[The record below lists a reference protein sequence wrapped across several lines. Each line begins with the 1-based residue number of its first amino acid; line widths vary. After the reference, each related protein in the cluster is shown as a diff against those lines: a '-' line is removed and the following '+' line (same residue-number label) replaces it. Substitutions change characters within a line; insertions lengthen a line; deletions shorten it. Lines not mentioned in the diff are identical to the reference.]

1 MVPLAPAITLMSLVK
16 LSLLELGPP
25 GFTELALSRPVLLL
39 LLISTYPLYSSW
51 APDLA
56 G

>member
-1 MVPLAPAITLMSLVK
+1 MSLVK

-39 LLISTYPLYSSW
+39 LISTYPLYSSW